1 MFDKMPSVAI
11 QRHRR
16 GLRGFHRVIT
26 RAHKIPACIA
36 ACSGPCVYCIIEIWA
51 RLRMLRVMPDLRA
64 PGLHP
69 FFSNL
74 FAITDHARIV
84 EYILLPVV
92 IYRHAF

>member
-1 MFDKMPSVAI
+1 
-11 QRHRR
+11 
-16 GLRGFHRVIT
+16 
-26 RAHKIPACIA
+26 
-36 ACSGPCVYCIIEIWA
+36 
-51 RLRMLRVMPDLRA
+51 LRMLRVMPDLRA